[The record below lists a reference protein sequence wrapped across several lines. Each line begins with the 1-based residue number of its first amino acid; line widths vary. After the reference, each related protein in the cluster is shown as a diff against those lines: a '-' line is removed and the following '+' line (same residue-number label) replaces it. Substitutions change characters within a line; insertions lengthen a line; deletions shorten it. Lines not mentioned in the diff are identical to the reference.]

1 MNYSINL
8 IDSSFM
14 LVLALAIQNC
24 PLGSLIKEIIDNY
37 LEMCF
42 VITIWYKI
50 TIHEVYCDLDM
61 D

>member
-1 MNYSINL
+1 
-8 IDSSFM
+8 M

-24 PLGSLIKEIIDNY
+24 LSGSFIKKIIDNY
-37 LEMCF
+37 LEMCI